1 MVSVTSASSSFLP
14 TVCFFEAF
22 FLLAFF
28 LVAFLLLCAWHYALT
43 VYQCFKCVGDT
54 AEIERRSR

>member
-28 LVAFLLLCAWHYALT
+28 FCAWHYALT